1 MPEVT
6 ENQGLPYPLPPDPNN
21 VPKDMLGLAA
31 SVEDRLVQYYA
42 NAADRTARNPAPR
55 DGEVCFVNSE
65 KAYYVRLNG
74 TWRVAYSDTGW
85 MTSGIAITDQA
96 GWKVSSY
103 RLKREGNRVHGVV
116 VCERTGDDIVPS
128 ATGNFTDSIAFSM
141 PVGWRN
147 GSGVTQQFAI
157 VQTGVKT
164 AFARADANLSTG
176 NVTVTHGIPGVTV
189 DKSQLWFFP
198 LDYSLS

>member
-1 MPEVT
+1 MAQTDLQGFPIPE
-6 ENQGLPYPLPPDPNN
+6 PDEANDIPEDLMTLVNEIEKT
-21 VPKDMLGLAA
+21 VVQRYATLAA
-31 SVEDRLVQYYA
+31 R
-42 NAADRTARNPAPR
+42 NAANPSPN
-55 DGEVCFVNSE
+55 DGEVCYVESE
-65 KAYYVRLNG
+65 NAYYVRLNG
-74 TWRVAYSDTGW
+74 AWRIAYSDTGW
-85 MTSGIAITDQA
+85 LTSGIAIAAQT
-96 GWKVSSY
+96 GWSISSY

-116 VCERTGDDIVPS
+116 VCERTGDDIVPN
-128 ATGNFTDSIAFSM
+128 AAGNFTDSIAFSM
-141 PVGWRN
+141 PEGWRN

-189 DKSQLWFFP
+189 DKSQAWFFP